1 MPTEPLL
8 WSVGRCRL
16 GPLGMQTGKPM
27 RREWRSVRRGFISGA
42 VVCAL
47 IAVGT
52 GPANAASPDD
62 PPIRAAVERA
72 VRYLTSQSLEQM
84 QSDHYGLVAY
94 ACLKGGR
101 TPKDPFVAKLLDA
114 IAKRVNGGKYHPTL
128 HFYYEAA
135 CDAMAL
141 EAADPVK
148 YKPHLQAIADYLM
161 EAQRQGGQWDYPG
174 QENGG
179 DTSITQYGLLGL
191 WACARAGVKIPQEVW
206 VKAAQWQAASQKRD
220 GGFAYH
226 PRTDQATTHSMTTAG
241 TGNLCIVFH
250 QLFPGQGLG
259 LGGKSETKKPAKPK
273 QEKQKDPF
281 GGRLKKMDFDR
292 QIEKLA
298 KQAETVQKPAQDDG
312 DDKTPVNLRGART
325 AILNGVRGGLTWL
338 LRRYTIAQ
346 PSGWKLYYLYALERL
361 MALTNL
367 KTLGPHD
374 WYADGSQYLL
384 TSQKPD
390 GSWEGTYTQ
399 QSATAFAVLFL
410 TRATSK
416 IVKHAEPEQLGAGL
430 LAGGRGLPSDLSKA
444 IGADGSIRK
453 DPPKKIDDPLD
464 KLLEGLASADLDD
477 IEATQQAIV
486 RTVQLGNREELIG
499 QKELLKQLAEDPRVE
514 VRRTAVWAL
523 GRCEDLSV
531 VPVLLKALEDPDLDV
546 VVEARNALC
555 VLARRPRGL
564 GLPDHPDDTLP
575 PTATQAER
583 EQARKKWQAELVKRW
598 REWYLRIRPYDER
611 DDVLELTVR
620 KR

>member
-1 MPTEPLL
+1 MRQRGNERRSWQCWAVAACAAVLL
-8 WSVGRCRL
+8 GVPATVS
-16 GPLGMQTGKPM
+16 
-27 RREWRSVRRGFISGA
+27 RGA
-42 VVCAL
+42 
-47 IAVGT
+47 T
-52 GPANAASPDD
+52 PDD

-72 VRYLTSQSLEQM
+72 VKYLTSQSLEKM

-114 IAKRVNGGKYHPTL
+114 IAKRVNGGQYRPTM
-128 HFYYEAA
+128 HFYYEAG

-148 YKPHLQAIADYLM
+148 YKPHLQAIAEYLM
-161 EAQRQGGQWDYPG
+161 KDQRDGGQWDYPG
-174 QENGG
+174 QDNGG

-191 WACARAGVKIPQEVW
+191 WACARAGVKVPQEVW
-206 VKAAQWQAASQKRD
+206 VKAGQWQVSSQKRD

-226 PRTDQATTHSMTTAG
+226 PRRDQNTTHSMTAAG
-241 TGNLCIVFH
+241 TGNLCIVYR
-250 QLFPGQGLG
+250 QLFPGQPLG
-259 LGGKSETKKPAKPK
+259 LAGRSEPKKPVEKPK
-273 QEKQKDPF
+273 EKKDPF
-281 GGRLKKMDFDR
+281 GGRLKKMDFDK
-292 QIEKLA
+292 QIEQLA
-298 KQAETVQKPAQDDG
+298 KQAETVQKAPQAE

-325 AILNGVRGGLTWL
+325 ALVTGVRGGLNWL
-338 LRRYTIAQ
+338 LRRYTIDK
-346 PSGWKLYYLYALERL
+346 PTGWKLYYLYALERL

-374 WYADGSQYLL
+374 WYTEGAQYLL
-384 TSQKPD
+384 ATQEGD
-390 GSWEGTYTQ
+390 GSWKGTYTQ

-430 LAGGRGLPSDLSKA
+430 LAGGRGLPSDLTKA

-453 DPPKKIDDPLD
+453 EPPKKIDDPLD
-464 KLLEGLASADLDD
+464 KLLEGLASADLEE

-499 QKELLKQLAEDPRVE
+499 QKELLKQLAEDPRAE

-531 VPVLLKALEDPDLDV
+531 VPILLKALEDPDLDV

-555 VLARRPRGL
+555 VLARRPRGF

-575 PTATQAER
+575 PSATAEDRER
-583 EQARKKWQAELVKRW
+583 ARQQWRQELIKRW
-598 REWYLRIRPYDER
+598 REWYLKIRPYDER
-611 DDVLELTVR
+611 DDLLDLAAK